1 MRYVV
6 ISSEHP
12 RNRPRRRSCCSGMW
26 QDSRLNTDRIGSRS
40 IGRLDLNHGLRSP
53 LTTARQRRKLRERP
67 GRKLL
72 GLDLGERRVGVA
84 VSDDLGS
91 ISFPVGAIDLRHQT
105 LEDVARLAQEQN
117 VEGIVAGLPTT
128 LSGDEGFQARQA
140 RAMAAELAEMIDLRI
155 VFWDERLTS
164 AIADRLLDADRGNR
178 RKNRTSGDRDAI
190 AASIMLQGYLDAN
203 PYQRD

>member
-1 MRYVV
+1 M
-6 ISSEHP
+6 
-12 RNRPRRRSCCSGMW
+12 
-26 QDSRLNTDRIGSRS
+26 
-40 IGRLDLNHGLRSP
+40 
-53 LTTARQRRKLRERP
+53 TTARQRRKLRERP

>member
-1 MRYVV
+1 M
-6 ISSEHP
+6 
-12 RNRPRRRSCCSGMW
+12 
-26 QDSRLNTDRIGSRS
+26 
-40 IGRLDLNHGLRSP
+40 
-53 LTTARQRRKLRERP
+53 TTARQRRKLRERP

-91 ISFPVGAIDLRHQT
+91 ISFPVGAIDLRHQS

-140 RAMAAELAEMIDLRI
+140 RAMAAELSEMVDLRI

-178 RKNRTSGDRDAI
+178 RKNRNSGDRDAI

>member
-1 MRYVV
+1 M
-6 ISSEHP
+6 
-12 RNRPRRRSCCSGMW
+12 
-26 QDSRLNTDRIGSRS
+26 
-40 IGRLDLNHGLRSP
+40 
-53 LTTARQRRKLRERP
+53 TTARQRRKLRERP

-91 ISFPVGAIDLRHQT
+91 ISFPIGAIDLRHQT
-105 LEDVARLAQEQN
+105 LEDVAALAREQQ
-117 VEGIVAGLPTT
+117 VDGIVAGLPTT
-128 LSGDEGFQARQA
+128 LSGTEGFQAREA
-140 RAMAAELAEMIDLRI
+140 RAMAAELSEMVDLRI

-164 AIADRLLDADRGNR
+164 AIADRMLDADRGNR
-178 RKNRTSGDRDAI
+178 RKNRANGDRDAL

>member
-1 MRYVV
+1 M
-6 ISSEHP
+6 
-12 RNRPRRRSCCSGMW
+12 
-26 QDSRLNTDRIGSRS
+26 
-40 IGRLDLNHGLRSP
+40 
-53 LTTARQRRKLRERP
+53 TTARQRRKLRERP

-105 LEDVARLAQEQN
+105 LEDIAALAREQK
-117 VEGIVAGLPTT
+117 VDGIVAGLPTT

-140 RAMAAELAEMIDLRI
+140 RAMAAELSEMVDLRI

-164 AIADRLLDADRGNR
+164 AIADRLLDAERGNR
-178 RKNRTSGDRDAI
+178 RKNRNSGDRDAF